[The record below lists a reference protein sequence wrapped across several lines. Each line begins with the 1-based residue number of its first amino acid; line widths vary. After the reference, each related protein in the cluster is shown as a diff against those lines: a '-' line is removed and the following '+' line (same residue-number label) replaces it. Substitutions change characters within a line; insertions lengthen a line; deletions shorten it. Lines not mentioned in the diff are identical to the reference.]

1 MVGICIR
8 VNEHILNVEKGRKV
22 ALLYPHLDWDIHNTW
37 WLLGLL
43 NCHNKEVTWKLEST
57 VGVST
62 VCTDV
67 LLLQEEV

>member
-1 MVGICIR
+1 MWR
-8 VNEHILNVEKGRKV
+8 KAEKW
-22 ALLYPHLDWDIHNTW
+22 LYFTHNSDWDIHNTW

-43 NCHNKEVTWKLEST
+43 NCHNKEVTWMLEST